1 MNLAVPF
8 PPHPHLPAAGPAS
21 NTELLWRCGTRG
33 TLWAGC
39 ESEIRAR
46 PGESRLGRA
55 LMPRGQLVALT
66 NVSLETLCDSQ
77 PPPAFSSSNYGT
89 NTNKQTLTASLPS
102 SLPPSFPLGFSPVP
116 LCLRKVSRRAGALP
130 VVRDGAGQCP
140 NPGGRCSRDPQG
152 CSHLCTCLIPP
163 AKPSPALNSAT
174 RGALAGAAAA
184 SPINSERK
192 WELMTAPGGAGAPA
206 AASL

>member
-39 ESEIRAR
+39 ESEIRAQ
-46 PGESRLGRA
+46 PGESRLGHA

-116 LCLRKVSRRAGALP
+116 LCLRKVSRRAGAPP

-140 NPGGRCSRDPQG
+140 NPGGRCSRDVLTSGPASSPQPNPPRF
-152 CSHLCTCLIPP
+152 SIRPHEEPWQALLPPPQLIP
-163 AKPSPALNSAT
+163 N
-174 RGALAGAAAA
+174 A
-184 SPINSERK
+184 SGS
-192 WELMTAPGGAGAPA
+192 
-206 AASL
+206 